1 VRVGDEI
8 QWLICFAKETE
19 KMFRNAIRVITV
31 LAVTTALAQSIPP
44 ATQPADNPPA
54 TVPGGT
60 EVMQRQGYAH
70 RRGLAGNQARN
81 LPAPALHQRVQD
93 MENTL
98 NQMHG
103 VLKEMQAKAA
113 KSTAKDSLAKSNL
126 EMWELLVGHLDK
138 QLQELKI
145 ATAAREDMEARR
157 TALYKQADAKAE
169 AEAQA
174 ARAAEAAKFAAGGP
188 TPAPAG
194 QGGGQS
200 PAGQTVPGQPAPT
213 PPANNSP
220 SPN

>member
-1 VRVGDEI
+1 
-8 QWLICFAKETE
+8 
-19 KMFRNAIRVITV
+19 MFRNAIRVITV
-31 LAVTTALAQSIPP
+31 LAVTTALAQSTPP
-44 ATQPADNPPA
+44 APRPADNPAA

-60 EVMQRQGYAH
+60 EVMQRQGFAH
-70 RRGLAGNQARN
+70 RRGLTGNQARN
-81 LPAPALHQRVQD
+81 LPAPDSLHQRVQD

-98 NQMHG
+98 NQMRG

-145 ATAAREDMEARR
+145 ASAAREDMEARR
-157 TALYKQADAKAE
+157 TAIYKQADAKGE

-174 ARAAEAAKFAAGGP
+174 ARAAGAAKFAAGGP

-200 PAGQTVPGQPAPT
+200 PAGQTVPGQPSPT
-213 PPANNSP
+213 PPAVNSP

>member
-1 VRVGDEI
+1 M
-8 QWLICFAKETE
+8 L

-31 LAVTTALAQSIPP
+31 LAVTTALAQSTPP
-44 ATQPADNPPA
+44 ATAPADSPA
-54 TVPGGT
+54 ATIPGGT
-60 EVMQRQGYAH
+60 EVMPRPGFAH

-81 LPAPALHQRVQD
+81 LPAAGSLHQRVQD

-98 NQMHG
+98 NQMHV
-103 VLKEMQAKAA
+103 VLKEMHAKAA

-145 ATAAREDMEARR
+145 ATAAREDLETRR

-194 QGGGQS
+194 PGGGQS

-213 PPANNSP
+213 PPANHSP

>member
-1 VRVGDEI
+1 
-8 QWLICFAKETE
+8 
-19 KMFRNAIRVITV
+19 MFRNAIRVITV
-31 LAVTTALAQSIPP
+31 LAVTTALAQSTPP
-44 ATQPADNPPA
+44 APRPADNPAA

-60 EVMQRQGYAH
+60 EVMQRQGFAH

-81 LPAPALHQRVQD
+81 LPAPGSLHQRVQD

-98 NQMHG
+98 NQMRG

-145 ATAAREDMEARR
+145 ASAAREDMEARR
-157 TALYKQADAKAE
+157 TAIYKQADAKGE

-174 ARAAEAAKFAAGGP
+174 ARAAGAAKFAAGGP

-200 PAGQTVPGQPAPT
+200 PAGQTVPGQPSPT
-213 PPANNSP
+213 PPAVNSP
-220 SPN
+220 APN